1 MRHKVLGG
9 HAGLAI
15 HPKVVSI
22 VQAKSHG
29 PIDVGR
35 ATKSFGR
42 TAERLIKAK
51 RRYDPDNVFRP
62 AIPVPV
68 GGNGGPTLAAVRA
81 RPTGA
86 STPCAQ
92 ASIPTATANAMASAR
107 TNG

>member
-51 RRYDPDNVFRP
+51 RRYDPDNVFRS
-62 AIPVPV
+62 AIPLPV
-68 GGNGGPTLAAVRA
+68 GPSCGRA
-81 RPTGA
+81 RAAERPSGR
-86 STPCAQ
+86 C
-92 ASIPTATANAMASAR
+92 TAEQR
-107 TNG
+107 